1 MKIVKKVTRCL
12 SLLLMASSYAQAS
25 TDLAPAD
32 NANANTK
39 PNIIYILAD
48 DLGYGDIGAYGQEKI
63 KTPYLDQMAKQG
75 MLFTQHY
82 AAAPV
87 CGPSRASLIT
97 GLHSGHS
104 PIRGNPKWTRTGEP
118 VDLKAENV
126 TVAEVLQQAGYR
138 TGAIGKWGLAEADDP
153 VNGAHTA
160 MPLQQG
166 FDYFYGYKTHVA
178 AHHYYWD
185 KMYRNNDISI
195 IEGNDYLN
203 NKGTYTHDILTQEA
217 LSFIKDKKEDKP
229 FFLYL
234 AYTIPH
240 LAVTVPDD
248 SKEAYK
254 NLGWPKRE
262 LNTKGHYRND
272 SEGNVAYAGMVSRL
286 DRDIGSLL
294 NTLKEQGLSEN
305 TLVVFTSDHGH
316 EFDRGF
322 FNSNGPLRGRKRDLY
337 EGGIRAPFI
346 AWWPETIEENKTSD
360 HIFASWDLMAT
371 VCELAQVKKCQPSDG
386 ISYVP
391 SLLGQSQK
399 QAKHEYLYW
408 EFNEKQ
414 GPIQAVREGDWK
426 LVRFQGKAP
435 ELYNLKVDIGEE
447 NDVADKHPDQV
458 SRMTGLLAQAHV
470 DHPEFPLTPVT
481 RMLDMLKSKNKGKGK
496 NKKKNNK

>member
-1 MKIVKKVTRCL
+1 MKIIKKVTRGL
-12 SLLLMASSYAQAS
+12 SLLIIAGSYAQAS
-25 TDLAPAD
+25 TDLALTD
-32 NANANTK
+32 NAKDNTK

-75 MLFTQHY
+75 MRFTQHY
-82 AAAPV
+82 AGAPV
-87 CGPSRASLIT
+87 CGPSRASLMT

-104 PIRGNPKWTRTGEP
+104 PVRGNPKWTRTGQP
-118 VDLKAENV
+118 VDLKPEDV

-138 TGAIGKWGLAEADDP
+138 TGAIGKWGLAETDDP
-153 VNGAHTA
+153 TNAA

-166 FDYFYGYKTHVA
+166 FDYFYGYKTHKA

-217 LSFIKDKKEDKP
+217 LSFIKDNDDEKP

-240 LAVTVPDD
+240 LAITVPED

-254 NLGWPKRE
+254 NLGWPQRKM
-262 LNTKGHYRND
+262 NTKGHYRND
-272 SEGNVAYAGMVSRL
+272 SDGNVAYAGMVSRM

-294 NTLKEQGLSEN
+294 KTLKDQGLDEN

-316 EFDRGF
+316 EFDKEF
-322 FNSNGPLRGRKRDLY
+322 FNSNGPFKGRKRALY

-346 AWWPETIEENKTSD
+346 AWWPKTIQENQTSE

-371 VCELAQVKKCQPSDG
+371 ACELAKIEKCQASDG

-391 SLLGQSQK
+391 AMLGESQK
-399 QAKHEYLYW
+399 QAKHDYLYW

-414 GPIQAVREGDWK
+414 GPIQAVRGGDWK
-426 LVRFQGKAP
+426 MVRFQGKAP
-435 ELYNLKVDIGEE
+435 ELYNLKSDIGEE
-447 NDVADKHPDQV
+447 NNIADSHPDQV
-458 SRMTGLLAQAHV
+458 ARMTGIMSQAHV
-470 DHPEFPLTPVT
+470 DHPEFPLTPVS
-481 RMLDMLKSKNKGKGK
+481 RMLDTLKSKNKGKSK
-496 NKKKNNK
+496 NKKKQNKS

>member
-1 MKIVKKVTRCL
+1 M

-25 TDLAPAD
+25 ADLAPAD
-32 NANANTK
+32 NSNANTR

-48 DLGYGDIGAYGQEKI
+48 DLGYGDIGAYGQQKI

-87 CGPSRASLIT
+87 CGPSRASLMT

-118 VDLKAENV
+118 VDLKAEDV

-138 TGAIGKWGLAEADDP
+138 TAAIGKWGLAEAEDP
-153 VNGAHTA
+153 SNAA

-166 FDYFYGYKTHVA
+166 FDYFYGFKKHVE

-195 IEGNDYLN
+195 IKGNDYLN

-217 LSFIKDKKEDKP
+217 LSFIKDNDNTQP

-254 NLGWPKRE
+254 NLGWPKRK
-262 LNTKGHYRND
+262 LNTEGHYRND
-272 SEGNVAYAGMVSRL
+272 SEGNVAYAGMVSRM

-316 EFDRGF
+316 EFDRDF
-322 FNSNGPLRGRKRDLY
+322 FNSNGPFRGRKRDLY

-346 AWWPETIEENKTSD
+346 AWWPETIRAGTTSD
-360 HIFASWDLMAT
+360 HVFASWDLMAT
-371 VCELAQVKKCQPSDG
+371 SCAIAQIKNCQKSDG
-386 ISYVP
+386 LSYLP
-391 SLLGQSQK
+391 TLLGNTEK
-399 QAKHEYLYW
+399 QQQHDYLYW

-426 LVRFQGKAP
+426 LVKFQGKAP
-435 ELYNLKVDIGEE
+435 ELYNLKADIGEE
-447 NDVADKHPDQV
+447 NNVADQHPDQV
-458 SRMTGLLAQAHV
+458 SRMTGLMSKAHV
-470 DHPEFPLTPVT
+470 DHPEFPMTPVT
-481 RMLDMLKSKNKGKGK
+481 RMLDMLKSKAKSK
-496 NKKKNNK
+496 KKKNK